1 MTMRILILF
10 LLLVAGCISGKAP
23 GETDRSDPVLESGDF
38 VKMDFTGRI
47 KDTGEVF
54 YTTYADVAFN
64 PDIEKMDRF
73 TFASQYE
80 PVGFTVGEGQVLPAL
95 EAGVIGMK
103 IGDEKNITLTPKE
116 GYGEWFPENVKVMP
130 RIAVLPKLTNVSLSA
145 FRAGTGKE
153 PEANET
159 IQLNYW
165 KAKVVNISNSNVTLS
180 HEPDNDTAINT
191 EYGPAVVTLNDTHI
205 ITSLTPELGT
215 VITIAFDEGVI
226 SDINDTDFTIDFNHP
241 LAGKTLVFEVTV
253 RDIIKA
259 EQVLAQKIVWTDHEA
274 GLKIA
279 KNEKMP
285 ALIFLYLEGCQ
296 ACEILD
302 TLTLSNPQVTELK
315 DKFVWIKVDVAANLH
330 VSEEYEAEGYPTIVL
345 LNRAGEVSNKI
356 TGYITPAELKKEMDA
371 CLAD

>member
-1 MTMRILILF
+1 MIVRILILF
-10 LLLVAGCISGKAP
+10 LLLAAGCISGKAP

-38 VKMDFTGRI
+38 VKMDFTERI
-47 KDTGEVF
+47 RDTGEVF
-54 YTTYADVAFN
+54 YTTYANATSD
-64 PDIEKMDRF
+64 
-73 TFASQYE
+73 SQYE
-80 PVGFTVGEGQVLPAL
+80 PLEFTLGEGQIPPAL

-103 IGDEKNITLTPKE
+103 IGDEKNITVTPEE
-116 GYGEWFPENVKVMP
+116 GYGEWFPENVKAMP
-130 RIAVLPKLTNVSLSA
+130 RIVVLPKLTDMPLST
-145 FRAGTGKE
+145 FRAIAGKE
-153 PEANET
+153 PEMNET
-159 IQLNYW
+159 IQLNHNW
-165 KAKVVNISNSNVTLS
+165 TGRVVNISTPNMTLLI
-180 HEPDNDTAINT
+180 EPGDNTAINT

-226 SDINDTDFTIDFNHP
+226 SDINETDFTIDFNHP

-259 EQVLAQKIVWTDHEA
+259 EQVLAQKIVWTDHET

-279 KNEKMP
+279 KNEKRP

-330 VSEEYEAEGYPTIVL
+330 VSEEYEAGSYPTIVL